1 MELKMRP
8 ALYVMCGISGS
19 GKSYCAEHIKAT
31 IPNTVVVSTDAIRED
46 LFGSAS
52 IQKDGDKVF
61 KIAYDCTR
69 VLLEE
74 GKNVVFDAMSL
85 RPRDRYT
92 LISQFDTMAHM
103 ICVVTG
109 NDCARAIR
117 NQAKRDRRVPD
128 EVVLAQSKRFKMPTI
143 EEGWETIWTINA

>member
-8 ALYVMCGISGS
+8 FLYVMCGISGS
-19 GKSYCAEHIKAT
+19 GKSYGAERIKET
-31 IPNTVVVSTDAIRED
+31 IADAEIVSTDAIREE

-52 IQKDGDKVF
+52 VQKDGDKVF
-61 KIAYDCTR
+61 KIAYDR
-69 VLLEE
+69 IRKLLEE
-74 GKNVVFDAMSL
+74 GNTVIFDAMNL
-85 RPRDRYT
+85 RSRDRFT

-128 EVVLAQSKRFKMPTI
+128 EVILAQSKRFTMPQI